1 MFINFLRTAWRSL
14 LRHKSNTLINI
25 AGLVIGMSVALL
37 IGLWIWNELS
47 FDHYHERYKRI
58 AQAMDVQTFNG
69 NISTSEAIAIP
80 LADAIRTRYPND
92 FKHVVLAF
100 PNYTHS
106 LAVGDKRISASGT
119 WTDPELPEMLTFKMI
134 SGERNALKDASSALI
149 SQSLATALFDNED
162 AMNKTFTMDNSVVLK
177 VGGVFEDLPENTS
190 FHNTT
195 IFLPW
200 NKALSVLPWLKENTD
215 LWDTRFWKLFV
226 ELNEGVDLDKVNAKI
241 RNVAKPFIKEG
252 NEEIFLHPMSKWHL
266 YNDFREGKAYG
277 GRLKLVGLFAII
289 GVSILVLACIN
300 FMNLTTARSSIR
312 AKEVGIRKAMGS
324 TRWQLMGQFFG
335 EAIFVS
341 IIAFVI
347 AIGIAQ
353 LSLPFFNEIA
363 HKQVSIP
370 YASPAFWGLILLVSL
385 VTGLFAGSYP
395 SFYLSAFQPIKV
407 LKGSFAAGAGS
418 ALPRKILLVIQF
430 TVSIVLMIGT
440 IIVYRQIQHARD
452 RPTGY
457 QRDGLLTVNM
467 NTPELNNAPYNRL
480 RDELIQTGVVS
491 DIAESSFTT
500 TETIRL
506 DNDFSWKGKDPNLKA
521 LIGSVG
527 ITHDYGKTVGW
538 ELKEGRDFSRDYP
551 SDSTK
556 IIINEATSRL
566 TGMQHPIGESIRFGG
581 SDRMIIGVVK
591 DMITQSPYTH
601 PEPTIFYMT
610 YKENNILFIKLRPT
624 GSLHNAIA
632 RIEPVFK
639 RFNSGAFEY
648 QFVDEE
654 YARKFDNEVQIGK
667 LAMVFTVLAIF
678 ISCLGLFGLAS
689 FTAEQRRKEIGV
701 RKVLGA
707 SVFNLWGMLL
717 KDFVVLIILSLLIAS
732 PVVYLIMYNWLQN
745 YEYRAT
751 ISWWIFLAT
760 GIGTL
765 AITVATVSY
774 QSIKAATANPKESLK
789 DQ

>member
-1 MFINFLRTAWRSL
+1 MFRNFLRSAWRNL
-14 LRHKSNTLINI
+14 LKNKTNTFINI
-25 AGLVIGMSVALL
+25 AGLTIGMSVALL

-69 NISTSEAIAIP
+69 NVTTSEAIAIP
-80 LADAIRTRYPND
+80 LADAIRTRYRND
-92 FKHVVLAF
+92 FKHIALAF

-106 LAVGDKRISASGT
+106 LAVGDRQVSASGT

-134 SGERNALKDASSALI
+134 SGQRNALKDPSTALI
-149 SQSLATALFDNED
+149 SQSLATALFSKED
-162 AMNKTFTMDNSVVLK
+162 ATNKTITLDNSVGLK
-177 VGGVFEDLPENTS
+177 VGGVFEDLPENTT

-200 NKALSVLPWLKENTD
+200 NKALTVLPWLRENNTA
-215 LWDTRFWKLFV
+215 WDTRFWKLFV
-226 ELNEGVDLDKVNAKI
+226 ELNEGVDLAKASANI
-241 RNVAKPFIKEG
+241 RDIAKPFTKVS
-252 NEEIFLHPMSKWHL
+252 NEEIFLHPMSKWRL
-266 YNDFREGKAYG
+266 YNEFREGKAYG
-277 GRLKLVGLFAII
+277 GRLNLVWLFAII
-289 GVSILVLACIN
+289 GVFILILACIN

-312 AKEVGIRKAMGS
+312 AKEVGIRKAIGA
-324 TRWQLMGQFFG
+324 TRWQLMAQFFG
-335 EAIFVS
+335 EAILIS
-341 IIAFVI
+341 LIAFVI
-347 AIGIAQ
+347 AIGVAQ
-353 LSLPFFNEIA
+353 LSLQFFNELS

-370 YASPAFWGLILLVSL
+370 YPNPVFWGLILLASL

-395 SFYLSAFQPIKV
+395 SFYLSAFHPIKV
-407 LKGSFAAGAGS
+407 LKGGFAAGTSS

-440 IIVYRQIQHARD
+440 IIVYLQIQYVRD

-457 QRDGLLTVNM
+457 QRDGLLTINM
-467 NTPELNNAPYNRL
+467 NTPELNGAPYNRL
-480 RDELIQTGVVS
+480 RDELIQTGVVT

-500 TETIRL
+500 TENIRL
-506 DNDFSWKGKDPNLKA
+506 DNDYSWKGKDPNLTA
-521 LIGSVG
+521 LMGTVG
-527 ITHDYGKTVGW
+527 ATHDYGRTVGW
-538 ELKEGRDFSRDYP
+538 QLMEGRDFSRNYP
-551 SDSTK
+551 SDSTT
-556 IIINEATSRL
+556 IIINEATARL
-566 TGMQHPIGESIRFGG
+566 IGMQHPIGESIRIGG
-581 SDRMIIGVVK
+581 REHTILGVVK

-601 PEPTIFYMT
+601 PNPTIFYVT
-610 YKENNILFIKLRPT
+610 YKENNILLIKLRPT
-624 GSLHNAIA
+624 GSLHDAIA
-632 RIEPVFK
+632 RIEPVLK
-639 RFNSGAFEY
+639 RFNPGVFDY
-648 QFVDEE
+648 QFADEE

-667 LAMVFTVLAIF
+667 LAMVFTILAIF

-732 PVVYLIMYNWLQN
+732 PVVYLFMHNWLQN
-745 YEYRAT
+745 YEYRTT
-751 ISWWIFLAT
+751 ISWWIFLIT

>member
-1 MFINFLRTAWRSL
+1 MFRNFLHTAWRSL
-14 LRHKSNTLINI
+14 LKHKSNTLINI
-25 AGLVIGMSVALL
+25 AGLVTGMAVALL

-69 NISTSEAIAIP
+69 NITTNEAIAIP
-80 LADAIRTRYPND
+80 LADALRTRYQND
-92 FKHVVLAF
+92 FKHVALAF

-106 LAVGDKRISASGT
+106 LAVGDKRISAPGT
-119 WTDPELPEMLTFKMI
+119 WTEPELPEMLTFKMI
-134 SGERNALKDASSALI
+134 SGERTALKDASSALI
-149 SQSLATALFDNED
+149 SQSLATALFGKED
-162 AMNKTFTMDNSVVLK
+162 ATNKTITMDNSVVLK

-190 FHNTT
+190 FHNTNL
-195 IFLPW
+195 FLPW
-200 NKALSVLPWLKENTD
+200 NKALTVLPWLKENTT

-241 RNVAKPFIKEG
+241 RNVAQPFIKES
-252 NEEIFLHPMSKWHL
+252 NEKIFLHPMSKWHL
-266 YNDFREGKAYG
+266 YNDFRDGKAYG
-277 GRLKLVGLFAII
+277 GRLKLVWLFAII
-289 GVSILVLACIN
+289 GLFILMLACIN

-312 AKEVGIRKAMGS
+312 AKEVGVRKVMGS
-324 TRWQLMGQFFG
+324 TRWQLMKQFFG
-335 EAIFVS
+335 EAIFLSV
-341 IIAFVI
+341 IAFVI
-347 AIGIAQ
+347 AIVIAQ
-353 LSLPFFNEIA
+353 LSLPFFNELS
-363 HKQVSIP
+363 HKQVSMP

-407 LKGSFAAGAGS
+407 LKGKFAAGHGS

-430 TVSIVLMIGT
+430 TVSIVLIIGT

-457 QRDGLLTVNM
+457 QRDGLLSINM
-467 NTPELNNAPYNRL
+467 NTPELNNAPYNLL
-480 RDELIQTGVVS
+480 RSELIQTGVVT

-506 DNDFSWKGKDPNLKA
+506 DNDYSWKGKDPNLTA

-527 ITHDYGKTVGW
+527 VTHDYGKTIGW
-538 ELKEGRDFSRDYP
+538 QLKEGRDFSRDYP

-556 IIINEATSRL
+556 IIINEATARL
-566 TGMQHPIGESIRFGG
+566 TGMKQPIGESIRFGG

-601 PEPTIFYMT
+601 PEPAIFYMT
-610 YKENNILFIKLRPT
+610 YKENNILFIKLSPT
-624 GSLHNAIA
+624 SSLHDAIA
-632 RIEPVFK
+632 RIEPVVK
-639 RFNSGAFEY
+639 RFNAGAFEY
-648 QFVDEE
+648 QFADEE
-654 YARKFDNEVQIGK
+654 YARKFDNEVQVGK
-667 LAMVFTVLAIF
+667 LALVFTILAIS

-707 SVFNLWGMLL
+707 TVFNLWGMLL

-732 PVVYLIMYNWLQN
+732 PVTYLIMHNWLEN
-745 YEYRAT
+745 YEYRT
-751 ISWWIFLAT
+751 SISWWIFLAT

-765 AITVATVSY
+765 AITIATVSY
-774 QSIKAATANPKESLK
+774 QSIKAAMANPKESLK
-789 DQ
+789 EQ